1 MKFSRSTMTLKFKS
15 RIALFNTLA
24 VAVTTLVVFVVMYG
38 VVSRASYAHL
48 DDDIQL
54 EKEEV
59 MSNLDWHGD
68 SIIINKMPEWDE
80 AEHRKI
86 EVNPTFLQIVDTKGN
101 LIFHSSNLVKEHL
114 FFAGNNHSDLFFN
127 SVIGTQNIRAGQF
140 PIRNER
146 GIIIG
151 QLSIAISRQESFAML
166 SSLLW
171 VLCVAFPLVLL
182 VQYAASSLA
191 ASKSIAPVN
200 QLIQTASTIGD
211 ATIGTRLDLPKRKDE
226 LYLLTATINELLAR
240 IEASMAQQKQFTSDA
255 SHEIRTPLAAIRG
268 TLEVLIRKP
277 RTPEVYE
284 DKIADIITQV
294 DRLHSLLDQLL
305 HIARLDSPETSA
317 KKETVEL
324 AAIAGGVVEKL
335 REHAEFKGIIMKLN
349 IPSGTHVIGDKL
361 YLEVILENLL
371 SNAIKYGKEQGTT
384 RIEWDAATRTLTVAD
399 DGTGISAEDLP
410 HIFDRF
416 YRTDKSRS
424 STVKG
429 NGLGLAIVRKLC
441 QLQHIHISATSTS
454 GVGTSFMMKFEE

>member
-1 MKFSRSTMTLKFKS
+1 MKFSTSTMTLKFKS

-24 VAVTTLVVFVVMYG
+24 VAVTTLVVFVVMYA
-38 VVSRASYAHL
+38 VVGQASYAHL
-48 DDDIQL
+48 DDDL
-54 EKEEV
+54 LVEKEEV
-59 MSNLDWHGD
+59 FSNLDWYRD

-80 AEHRKI
+80 AEHNKI

-114 FFAGNNHSDLFFN
+114 FFAGNNQSDLFYN

-140 PIRNER
+140 PIRNES

-182 VQYAASSLA
+182 VQFAASSLA
-191 ASKSIAPVN
+191 ASKSIAPVH
-200 QLIQTASTIGD
+200 QLIRTASTIGD
-211 ATIGTRLDLPKRKDE
+211 SNIGTRIELPKRKDE
-226 LYLLTATINELLAR
+226 LYLLTATINDLLAR
-240 IEASMAQQKQFTSDA
+240 IETSLAQQKQFTSDA

-277 RTPEVYE
+277 RTQEVYE

-317 KKETVEL
+317 KKENVEL
-324 AAIAGGVVEKL
+324 ATITNGVVEKL
-335 REHAEFKGIIMKLN
+335 REHAEFKGIIIKLN
-349 IPSGTHVIGDKL
+349 IPSGTYVTGDKL
-361 YLEVILENLL
+361 YLELILENLL
-371 SNAIKYGKEQGTT
+371 SNAIKYGKEQGTI
-384 RIEWDAATRTLTVAD
+384 RIEWEEATRTLNVID
-399 DGTGISAEDLP
+399 DGIGIAAEDLP

-424 STVKG
+424 STIKG
-429 NGLGLAIVRKLC
+429 NGLGLAIVKKLC
-441 QLQHIHISATSTS
+441 DLQQILISVESTS
-454 GVGTSFMMKFEE
+454 GTGTTFSMKFDR

>member
-1 MKFSRSTMTLKFKS
+1 MKFSSSTMTLKFKS

-59 MSNLDWHGD
+59 MSNLDWYRD

-80 AEHRKI
+80 AEHNKI
-86 EVNPTFLQIVDTKGN
+86 EVNPTFLQIVDTRSN

-114 FFAGNNHSDLFFN
+114 FFAGNNQTDLFYN
-127 SVIGTQNIRAGQF
+127 SVVGSQNIRVGQF
-140 PIRNER
+140 PIRNES

-182 VQYAASSLA
+182 VQFAASSLA

-211 ATIGTRLDLPKRKDE
+211 STIGTRLVLPKRKDE
-226 LYLLTATINELLAR
+226 LYLLTATINDLLAR
-240 IEASMAQQKQFTSDA
+240 IEASMVQQKQFSSDA

-277 RTPEVYE
+277 RTQEVYE
-284 DKIADIITQV
+284 DKIADSIIQV
-294 DRLHSLLDQLL
+294 DRLTSLLDQLL
-305 HIARLDSPETSA
+305 HIARLDMRETNV

-324 AAIAGGVVEKL
+324 AEIATTVL
-335 REHAEFKGIIMKLN
+335 SIMREPAECKSITIESH
-349 IPSGTHVIGDKL
+349 IPALTQVMSDKL

-371 SNAIKYGKEQGTT
+371 SNAIKYGKEHGVI
-384 RIEWDAATRTLTVAD
+384 RVEWDEPQRTLSVAD
-399 DGTGISAEDLP
+399 DGIGIAAEDLP

-424 STVKG
+424 AAIMG
-429 NGLGLAIVRKLC
+429 NGLGLAIVHKLC
-441 QLQHIHISATSTS
+441 DLQQIHISVVSTI
-454 GVGTSFMMKFEE
+454 GVGTTFKMKFR